1 MLTKRT
7 QEGAKTVRKHPIICE
22 APDMLA
28 EFIKSG
34 AAVVDNRR
42 RILPHQ
48 PDRKRWNYLGVN
60 IHCLISWFGRFERQ
74 LAVKTF
80 TLCGYGAW
88 TRPYLRL
95 YERDPSAL

>member
-1 MLTKRT
+1 MLTRRT
-7 QEGAKTVRKHPIICE
+7 QEGAKTARKHPIICE

-34 AAVVDNRR
+34 AAVVDSPR

-48 PDRKRWNYLGVN
+48 LDRPSRNYLGVD
-60 IHCLISWFGRFERQ
+60 IHCLISLFGRFERQ

-80 TLCGYGAW
+80 TLCGYGA
-88 TRPYLRL
+88 
-95 YERDPSAL
+95 